1 MPICRLRFPRDGECA
16 TAHPIDNA
24 HSPTGCA
31 PERSEV
37 TTVDVLAGVVAVA
50 LIIAAVYLGLRSS

>member
-1 MPICRLRFPRDGECA
+1 
-16 TAHPIDNA
+16 
-24 HSPTGCA
+24 
-31 PERSEV
+31 V